1 MVSSQEFSQEFIRA
15 RNLLRQAQ
23 EQLKKPIPKLRI
35 EKIPLGGRD
44 KQSGILERR
53 TSED

>member
-1 MVSSQEFSQEFIRA
+1 MVSNQEFIHA

-23 EQLKKPIPKLRI
+23 EQLEKPVPKLRI
-35 EKIPLGGRD
+35 EKILPGGRD

>member
-1 MVSSQEFSQEFIRA
+1 MVNNQEFIHA
-15 RNLLRQAQ
+15 RNLLRQVQ
-23 EQLKKPIPKLRI
+23 EQLKKPVPKLRI
-35 EKIPLGGRD
+35 EKIPQDGRD